1 MENNNF
7 NSATPIPLKKYG
19 KLSFPKRFNAITLV
33 KRGSIYAVLIFIT
46 LCFIVPYLWLLAS
59 SLKTVDGFSSTTFS
73 LLPLNGSG
81 ELEFVFENYV
91 QAWNELNIPQVLL
104 NTLIVCVVNTALNLF
119 LNSIA
124 AYAFARMKFAGRD
137 KIFKLSLTSM
147 MIPGCVML
155 IPNFLIINY
164 LGMIDTLQALIFPFL
179 MSVYNIFLLRQQFM
193 AVEKEIEE
201 AATIDGAGKFRIFM
215 RICMPIV
222 KPMLIVQGITTFMWN
237 YNNFL
242 WPLIVLNSEENYTL
256 AISLGMLMHNGGS
269 YVTMY
274 PIMLA
279 GAVMVSAPM
288 VLVFFLLQKYIL
300 GGTMAGAVKG

>member
-1 MENNNF
+1 MENSNF
-7 NSATPIPLKKYG
+7 NSLTPEAPQKYG
-19 KLSFPKRFNAITLV
+19 KLSFPKRFNFLTLT
-33 KRGSIYAVLIFIT
+33 KRGLVYAILIFLT
-46 LCFIVPYLWLLAS
+46 LCFVIPYIWLLSS
-59 SLKTVDGFSSTTFS
+59 SLKTVDGFSSTTFT
-73 LLPLNGSG
+73 LLPLNGNG
-81 ELEFVFENYV
+81 EIELVWDNYV

-104 NTLIVCVVNTALNLF
+104 NTVIVCVVNTALNLF

-137 KIFKLSLTSM
+137 KIFKMSLTSM

-155 IPNFLIINY
+155 IPNFLIINE
-164 LGMIDTLQALIFPFL
+164 LEMFDTIFALIFPFI
-179 MSVYNIFLLRQQFM
+179 MSIYNVFLLRQQFM
-193 AVEKEIEE
+193 SVEKEIEE
-201 AATIDGAGKFRIFM
+201 AAVIDGAGKFRIFL

-237 YNNFL
+237 YNNYL
-242 WPLIVLNSEENYTL
+242 WPLIVLSSEENFTL
-256 AISLGMLMHNGGS
+256 AISLGTLMQNGGS

>member
-7 NSATPIPLKKYG
+7 NSLAPVAPKKYG
-19 KLSFPKRFNAITLV
+19 KLSFPKRFNILTLA
-33 KRGSIYAVLIFIT
+33 KRGSIYAILIFIT
-46 LCFIVPYLWLLAS
+46 LCFIVPYIWLLSS

-73 LLPLNGSG
+73 LLPLNGNG
-81 ELEFVFENYV
+81 EIEMVFNNYV
-91 QAWNELNIPQVLL
+91 RAWEELNVPQVLL
-104 NTLIVCVVNTALNLF
+104 NTVIVCVVNTVLNLF

-137 KIFKLSLTSM
+137 LIFKTTLTSM

-155 IPNFLIINY
+155 IPNFLIVNY
-164 LGMIDTLQALIFPFL
+164 LGMVDSLPALIFPFI

-201 AATIDGAGKFRIFM
+201 AAVIDGAGRFRIFM

-256 AISLGMLMHNGGS
+256 AISLGTLMYNGGAAD
-269 YVTMY
+269 MY
-274 PIMLA
+274 PVMLA
-279 GAVMVSAPM
+279 GAVLVSAPM

>member
-7 NSATPIPLKKYG
+7 NSLTPVPLKKYG
-19 KLSFPKRFNAITLV
+19 KLSFPKRFNILTLV

-46 LCFIVPYLWLLAS
+46 LCFVVPYLWLLAS

-81 ELEFVFENYV
+81 ELEFVFNNYV

-164 LGMIDTLQALIFPFL
+164 LGMIDTLEALIFPFI

-201 AATIDGAGKFRIFM
+201 AATIDGAGRCRIFS